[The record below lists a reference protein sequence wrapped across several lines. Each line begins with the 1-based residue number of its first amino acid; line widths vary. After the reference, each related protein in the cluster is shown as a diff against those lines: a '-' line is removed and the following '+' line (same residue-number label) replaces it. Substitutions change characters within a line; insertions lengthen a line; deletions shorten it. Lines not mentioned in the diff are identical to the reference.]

1 MVSIA
6 DNDQEKLTR
15 RRPGADPLAPLCT
28 ANPERGSGVGSWF
41 CGGCSCPLVEVSL
54 RERQR

>member
-28 ANPERGSGVGSWF
+28 ANPERGSGVGS
-41 CGGCSCPLVEVSL
+41 GPGSAGVARAL
-54 RERQR
+54 